1 MKYSGRPAKYESP
14 EEMQKI
20 IDEYFEGCNKTK
32 EVPTVTGLAYVLD
45 VDRKTLIRYE
55 NNQEEQWLKNY
66 DDSVRSEFSHTI
78 KRAKRYIENNYE
90 QALFQ
95 QGKTIGAI
103 FTLKNNYNYVD
114 KQEVEQ
120 TNRTITVELEE

>member
-1 MKYSGRPAKYESP
+1 MKYRGRPAKYESP

-20 IDEYFEGCNKTK
+20 IDEYFAECNKTK
-32 EVPTVTGLAYVLD
+32 EVPTDTGLAYVLD

-55 NNQEEQWLKNY
+55 NNREEHWLQQY
-66 DDSVRSEFSHTI
+66 DDSVRQAFSRTI
-78 KRAKRYIENNYE
+78 KRAKILIESGYE

-120 TNRTITVELEE
+120 TNRTITVELED